1 MSKGFIQALLEM
13 RFLADE
19 NFPGSA
25 VAVLSA
31 SGHDVVWIRTS
42 APGSSDPEVLA
53 QASHEQRILLT
64 FDKDFGELA
73 KAASL
78 PATCG
83 IVLLRIPPAAP
94 GRIGRV
100 LAELILARDDW
111 AGHFS
116 VIEPGRVRMRPL
128 GK

>member
-1 MSKGFIQALLEM
+1 M

-19 NFPGSA
+19 NFPGAA
-25 VAVLSA
+25 VTALRENGS
-31 SGHDVVWIRTS
+31 DVAWIRTT
-42 APGSSDPEVLA
+42 APGSRDLEVLA
-53 QASHEQRILLT
+53 LAAREKRILLT

-73 KAASL
+73 TTSVL

-83 IVLLRIPPAAP
+83 IVLLRIPLPAP
-94 GRIGRV
+94 ERV
-100 LAELILARDDW
+100 GQLLANLILARDDW

-128 GK
+128 GRMSDV